1 MSSSANVITLQTFFE
16 EARAGRLTGI
26 RCRQCGELAV
36 PPKEFCPACHHR
48 AWEPIPFTGEGT
60 ISSFTVIR
68 VPPRGYAAEAPY
80 AVALVRLAEGV
91 SLLGRIVEIP
101 LDSLRV
107 GLPVKFRPMVKEDQT
122 VVGFGP
128 A

>member
-1 MSSSANVITLQTFFE
+1 MITLQTFFE

-26 RCRQCGELAV
+26 RCQRCAELAI
-36 PPKEFCPACHHR
+36 PPKEFCPSCHQR
-48 AWEPIPFTGEGT
+48 AWELVPLAGHGT

-68 VPPRGYAAEAPY
+68 VPPRGRAPEAPY
-80 AVALVRLAEGV
+80 AVAVVRLAEGV

-101 LDSLRV
+101 IDELRI
-107 GLPVKFRPMVKEDQT
+107 GLPVKFRPLVNEDQT

>member
-1 MSSSANVITLQTFFE
+1 MITLQSFFE

-26 RCRQCGELAV
+26 RCRHCAELAI
-36 PPKEFCPACHHR
+36 PPKEFCPACHRR
-48 AWEPIPFTGEGT
+48 AWELVPLAGHGT

-68 VPPRGYAAEAPY
+68 VPPRGRAAEVPY
-80 AVALVRLAEGV
+80 AVAVVRLAEGV
-91 SLLGRIVEIP
+91 SLLGRIVDLPIE
-101 LDSLRV
+101 SLRV
-107 GLPVKFRPMVKEDQT
+107 GLPVKFRPLVTGDQT

>member
-1 MSSSANVITLQTFFE
+1 MITLQTFFE

-26 RCRQCGELAV
+26 RCRHCAELAI
-36 PPKEFCPACHHR
+36 PPKEFCPACHRR
-48 AWEPIPFTGEGT
+48 AWELVPLAGHGT

-68 VPPRGYAAEAPY
+68 VPPRGRAADAPY
-80 AVALVRLAEGV
+80 AVAVVRLAEGV
-91 SLLGRIVEIP
+91 SLPGRIVDIP
-101 LDSLRV
+101 IESLRG
-107 GLPVKFRPMVKEDQT
+107 GLPVKFRPLVTEDQT

>member
-1 MSSSANVITLQTFFE
+1 MITLQTFFE

-26 RCRQCGELAV
+26 RCRHCAELAI
-36 PPKEFCPACHHR
+36 PPKEFCPACHRR
-48 AWEPIPFTGEGT
+48 AWELVPLAGHGT

-68 VPPRGYAAEAPY
+68 VPPRGRAAEVPY
-80 AVALVRLAEGV
+80 AVAVVRLAEGV
-91 SLLGRIVEIP
+91 SLLGRIVDLSIE
-101 LDSLRV
+101 SLRV
-107 GLPVKFRPMVKEDQT
+107 GLPVKFRPLVAGDQT